1 MGNNLFSEEEMG
13 FATVV
18 SDMIMAYRRISIP
31 LWDSVGLTS
40 GQPKIL
46 KYLVDHDGCNQK
58 ELSEMC
64 RVEGATITSLLVGL
78 EKKGLVERKV
88 LENNR
93 REKRIYLTESGK
105 AKVQDLVVA
114 FRKLHEICSAGL
126 SKEEVAVFMELC
138 RRVSASLDQ
147 QSGT

>member
-1 MGNNLFSEEEMG
+1 
-13 FATVV
+13 
-18 SDMIMAYRRISIP
+18 
-31 LWDSVGLTS
+31 
-40 GQPKIL
+40 
-46 KYLVDHDGCNQK
+46 
-58 ELSEMC
+58 MC

-126 SKEEVAVFMELC
+126 SEEEMEQIMQDDSNCLLTFTLTMEDGRVITYRFYPYSERHAMVSVTGDGIRPTTEFYTSSAAV
-138 RRVSASLDQ
+138 RRIANATRDLMTGVEIDPDHRY
-147 QSGT
+147 G